1 MNIKKCGKIQGTTV
15 FLVLVFLLVSML
27 VFDSTMRRGAPTLD
41 VSIEELV
48 LEDNHFSLTASQ
60 GGNSGRSFRHSSY
73 EIEGDALYVTLF
85 SGLVYGGF
93 RADRMRVDIRGSEL
107 NPVRLVYLRNGTAAK
122 LLYTK

>member
-1 MNIKKCGKIQGTTV
+1 M
-15 FLVLVFLLVSML
+15 
-27 VFDSTMRRGAPTLD
+27 
-41 VSIEELV
+41 
-48 LEDNHFSLTASQ
+48 
-60 GGNSGRSFRHSSY
+60 
-73 EIEGDALYVTLF
+73 TLF